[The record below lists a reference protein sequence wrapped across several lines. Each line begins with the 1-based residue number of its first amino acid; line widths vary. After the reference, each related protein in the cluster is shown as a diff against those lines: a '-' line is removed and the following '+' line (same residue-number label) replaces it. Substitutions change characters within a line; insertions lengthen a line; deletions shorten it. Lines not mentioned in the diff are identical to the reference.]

1 MSGLLVWMAVILI
14 LGGAIA
20 GLGGHLWEETA
31 KLLHFFGKE
40 ANENLGFKVM
50 IAGLAAMLVGFGLVY
65 FFR

>member
-1 MSGLLVWMAVILI
+1 

-31 KLLHFFGKE
+31 KLLRFFGKE
-40 ANENLGFKVM
+40 INENLGFKVM
-50 IAGLAAMLVGFGLVY
+50 MAGLAAVLAGFGLIY

>member
-1 MSGLLVWMAVILI
+1 MSDLLIWLAAILI

-31 KLLHFFGKE
+31 KLLRFFGKE
-40 ANENLGFKVM
+40 INENLGFKVM
-50 IAGLAAMLVGFGLVY
+50 MAGLAAVLAGFGLIY

>member
-1 MSGLLVWMAVILI
+1 MSNLLIWLAVILI

-31 KLLHFFGKE
+31 KLLRFFGKE
-40 ANENLGFKVM
+40 INENLGFKVM
-50 IAGLAAMLVGFGLVY
+50 MAGLAAVLAGFGLIY